1 MQASSPSP
9 GVTVLDAVVFVIG
22 VAILGAVLAYFA
34 RRIFK
39 EE

>member
-1 MQASSPSP
+1 MQALPPSP
-9 GVTVLDAVVFVIG
+9 GVVALDAAVFVIG
-22 VAILGAVLAYFA
+22 VAILGAVLVYFA